1 MPRVPNFTSQDMGGA
16 NLFQA
21 PTVSQVPNY
30 APEQIMQY
38 GQGLETLGAGMQ
50 RMNQELQRQQMQLQD
65 FNDEAASKSLED
77 EAWQFARQ
85 LSQNKDSGYLWTAGS
100 AAVDRYQPTLD
111 SFDKKLQEIAQKA
124 KNPMQQKL
132 LAPALQ
138 KMRDHF
144 SGEWEKHAGREM
156 RQNAKLQATARLERY
171 SDMAAQNWDGWE
183 NEGNPTYGPNNY
195 RDFRNAMRSEVR
207 SLASLDGITE
217 DSPAFAQMLTERMQ
231 SMHKSTIANM
241 VQGGD
246 PAQAQRYAS
255 KFLDVGEIDSKAYHA
270 ARPQIRAADDKAE
283 ATAYGMSLWENR
295 QGRSGN
301 QLMQMLPGLVANNQ
315 LRIDLVDEVRK
326 TIKEQQDTDDAVK
339 KEQLA
344 ADIDSAR
351 MWFREQRNAGTN
363 PDISALRQQNPDL
376 ALRLEANGGFAE
388 MEKLEADAKRPG
400 GSHSPQAVAALERMR
415 DDGKLA
421 DLDPAEFYVSYY
433 RLLTED
439 QLNRWMKD
447 IRDAKEARGKSDYKP
462 ALSEQEDAW
471 MRFLKKRPDDRAK
484 WEAGK
489 AAGDSSRDKQAK
501 QDFAKLT
508 FNRDQFF
515 QIVDKRVRERDSARA
530 QSGNPAMDREERDA
544 MVDNIIEDFEMKTVD
559 AKTLASMEELDTF
572 FQLPENERLEQLQ
585 NFSVTVEENGAEIDV
600 KLVELP
606 PVEVQAELS
615 KMLGY
620 QDYTSAKDIAQQWI
634 KMGRPKSLADME
646 RIAQERKRSME
657 RTEQESIRSATS
669 TVALPPMGVPM
680 TDAIQVMERINE
692 LTPFTESVEKQGTQ
706 LTAQGYWNKKQELET
721 IRGKYKQMLDDALP
735 GLQPADKELYQA
747 HVAMTERQEVATN
760 SVMEQARRLQEQA
773 LQAVLAA
780 NNMFAQSPDD
790 QYLADHQRKVVERQ
804 RQDKAMELLAFAT
817 KASNQRKDML
827 SMLEANAG
835 EHYEEV
841 MLATR
846 SAFQQKPPSMEQP
859 ALDPNQ
865 NANDPEWRKMRGQQM
880 RSGRLHALR
889 TSNKREAAVDARI
902 QYDRLL
908 QASKA
913 TNNIAYEYY
922 GRDRYE
928 KDDFTD
934 AERFHNLSLLK
945 QADAMLAKA
954 KQLDKQYGSY
964 WTASD
969 TAAGASEA
977 LREYERQVKAADFNR
992 KLMGELYPHEKQ
1004 GNLTPGETVHQL
1016 MGLRQSDIHKKKAE
1030 ELKAK
1035 YGPFWNTKD

>member
-21 PTVSQVPNY
+21 PTVTQVPNY
-30 APEQIMQY
+30 GPEQIIEY
-38 GQGLETLGAGMQ
+38 GQGMQAFGAGMQ
-50 RMNQELQRQQMQLQD
+50 RMSLELQRQQMQLQD

-85 LSQNKDSGYLWTAGS
+85 LSQDKDSGYLWTAGS
-100 AAVDRYQPTLD
+100 AAVDRYQPTVD

-144 SGEWEKHAGREM
+144 FGEWEKHAGREM
-156 RQNAKLQATARLERY
+156 RQNAKLQATARLERF
-171 SDMAAQNWDGWE
+171 SQMASEDWKGWE
-183 NEGNPTYGPNNY
+183 HENDLTYGPNKFAHSRWQIENET
-195 RDFRNAMRSEVR
+195 AA
-207 SLASLDGITE
+207 LAKLEGIAT
-217 DSPAFAQMLTERMQ
+217 DSPAFQ
-231 SMHKSTIANM
+231 SMLAKNMEAMHKQAVVNILKS
-241 VQGGD
+241 GD

-255 KFLDVGEIDSKAYHA
+255 HFLDVGEIDSKAYHT

-344 ADIDSAR
+344 VDIDSAR

-363 PDISALRQQNPDL
+363 PDISALRQQNPEL

-489 AAGDSSRDKQAK
+489 AAGDSYSNKQAK
-501 QDFAKLT
+501 LDFAKLT

-530 QSGNPAMDREERDA
+530 QSGKPAMDREERDA

-572 FQLPENERLEQLQ
+572 FQLPESERLEQLQ

-620 QDYTSAKDIAQQWI
+620 QDYTSTKDIAQQWI

-657 RTEQESIRSATS
+657 PQAMGPQAMGPWNSGPIDPTPNVGDVVGRVAELTTATEQAERTGSRWTTEALSYYNNKTELTNLRSQYADLLFPTVGPINENEYAEFQKLETRRESATATLRENS
-669 TVALPPMGVPM
+669 
-680 TDAIQVMERINE
+680 
-692 LTPFTESVEKQGTQ
+692 KQ
-706 LTAQGYWNKKQELET
+706 LTQ
-721 IRGKYKQMLDDALP
+721 
-735 GLQPADKELYQA
+735 
-747 HVAMTERQEVATN
+747 
-760 SVMEQARRLQEQA
+760 QA
-773 LQAVLAA
+773 LASVQAA
-780 NNMFAQSPDD
+780 NDMMAQTPDD
-790 QYLADHQRKVVERQ
+790 QYLDPHQRDTVARQ
-804 RQDKAMELLAFAT
+804 RQNKAMYLLSAASKAVQLKRELLEAI
-817 KASNQRKDML
+817 
-827 SMLEANAG
+827 EANAVQSVEDLERMVSRVAARPQPDADITDG
-835 EHYEEV
+835 PRQ
-841 MLATR
+841 MLGRQLRMGRTMAMRAT
-846 SAFQQKPPSMEQP
+846 K
-859 ALDPNQ
+859 
-865 NANDPEWRKMRGQQM
+865 
-880 RSGRLHALR
+880 
-889 TSNKREAAVDARI
+889 KREAAVEARM
-902 QYDRLL
+902 QHETLLHAAKDLSDVAYD
-908 QASKA
+908 
-913 TNNIAYEYY
+913 YY
-922 GRDRYE
+922 GPERYV

-934 AERFHNLSLLK
+934 AERVHNVTLLK
-945 QADAMLAKA
+945 QVDAYLAKA
-954 KQLDKQYGSY
+954 KKLDAQYGKY
-964 WTASD
+964 WQAD
-969 TAAGASEA
+969 DAPDA
-977 LREYERQVKAADFNR
+977 LKEYRAQVKLAKYLRDS
-992 KLMGELYPHEKQ
+992 MGELYPHEKQ
-1004 GNLTPGETVHQL
+1004 GKMTPGETVHQL
-1016 MGLRQSDIHKKKAE
+1016 LNLRDADIHQKKAD
-1030 ELKAK
+1030 ELMQQ
-1035 YGPFWNTKD
+1035 YGDFWDTNK